1 MMYAMLQPA
10 LAAVGAELPV
20 SGLDTG
26 IKQSLSGTVPV
37 IIAALLI
44 LFGFI
49 TWAVFLRPSERR
61 RQRGEI
67 LEGAAAVRLRSSSS
81 SNSGSGSGRSRR
93 RRREKGRPRNP
104 TLAETGGLPPVRD
117 PKAPPP
123 GIP

>member
-1 MMYAMLQPA
+1 MLQPA

-20 SGLDTG
+20 SGLDTS

-61 RQRGEI
+61 RRRGEI
-67 LEGAAAVRLRSSSS
+67 LDGAAAGLRSSSS
-81 SNSGSGSGRSRR
+81 SNSGSGSGRNRR

-117 PKAPPP
+117 LKAPPP
-123 GIP
+123 GLP

>member
-1 MMYAMLQPA
+1 MLQPA

-81 SNSGSGSGRSRR
+81 SNSGSGRSRR

-123 GIP
+123 GLL